1 MSQTIISVNEHLR
14 DCDFHPTINRP
25 VNDRAAFCSEYNSIE
40 DQVSGSLLRC
50 GNGNLSKQACLK
62 GLEGKCSSHWRKECK
77 ENGWDHEISKCAN
90 RIYDRKKEQGL
101 ILIPRVMITQFNI
114 QEVLG
119 LTPDPK
125 FNHISDKRRKEVE
138 EDVYSEEEEEEEEE
152 DGNIEEE
159 EEDGNIEEE
168 EEDGNIEEEEE
179 EDGNIEEEG
188 GNIEEEEGGSD
199 NEIILSSDSEP
210 EYVPPKRKSRFTP
223 IYLSESD
230 EEPRK
235 KRKLEERLEE
245 IITLKRRLL
254 SLLQDDH

>member
-138 EDVYSEEEEEEEEE
+138 EDVYCEEE
-152 DGNIEEE
+152 
-159 EEDGNIEEE
+159 
-168 EEDGNIEEEEE
+168 EEEEE